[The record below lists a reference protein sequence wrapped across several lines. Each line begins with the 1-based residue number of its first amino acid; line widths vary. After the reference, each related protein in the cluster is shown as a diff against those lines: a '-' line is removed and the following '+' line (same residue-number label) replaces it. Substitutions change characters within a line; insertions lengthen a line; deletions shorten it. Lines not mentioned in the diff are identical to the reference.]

1 MLSDLSSSDEDAPQI
16 KVPLSKDEAL
26 AAVQRSK
33 VLKGLSIHGQVR
45 VAALLRRCSYQPGE
59 RLWSGQEG
67 DEKRLVLIESGEAE
81 LWLPE
86 GDGERFV
93 GTCGPRKVL
102 GGLFAVG
109 SASRQIFSVRVPDLE
124 EAKVLHA
131 WEIDSRDLEQ
141 FESLFNA
148 SDLTAFRRRVLQDV
162 RIQVIPYLQ
171 RQLACGGVFS
181 RYSTLFIGQL
191 VKDMDLRLFE
201 PGQVIFKEKSLGRS
215 LGILVSGS
223 VDVIANGRKVF
234 SKSNSG
240 QEIGEAALF
249 ETGYRRHATTRCS
262 QHGET
267 LMFLATRD
275 AFYACLAK
283 FPEEKIKLAE
293 QVRHRIA
300 MTVMKEPFSM
310 CDSAF
315 LHLVCTEC
323 EVVQL
328 AWPKAAI
335 VPGQEEVMHLC
346 YAGDLVVET
355 ESEQVTSRFA
365 KKWEMFGLKAALGL
379 HSGPADYKLMAG
391 RQGCTLVR
399 VTWKAVEQA
408 LMFFPDQLPQLL
420 ELAGLKEV
428 PPNHPFK
435 GKETLVWDII
445 QPLLCRV
452 FCTLEIDAEFCA
464 SLAQNFQAAVY
475 DAGCLIAP
483 EGVANDAVLLLISG
497 EVTWSRQGIVTF
509 DALAPDYFDEF
520 CLFAERHHAAS
531 LTAKSTAV
539 IWRLHR
545 SKLSHADTPGSRA
558 AHAQTRAQHVPSTEA
573 CRRVEQMTEEMQE
586 LTQEIHGKLRSNM
599 RNMKTWRRFNSEV
612 LGLLSDNI
620 FLRTFLPGQCIFSD
634 GDTGEFI
641 FILMRGRVEVQSQ
654 GKTSFLEEGVT
665 FGEMVLFGQTHRS
678 ATITACCLCII
689 NAVHKDLVSH
699 ALRAQPRKAFLV
711 DHKKA
716 KSQPS
721 RVRGTED
728 KALRR
733 TPKFFWQEAQEEVV
747 DLAVTQAPSQ
757 RLMAPRQCQKRLE
770 RSFLLEART
779 PRLPPVETLLYKAPK
794 VTEMKLRVAFQRLM
808 PRHVLVAS
816 ANMRGVREGYVH
828 KAKQLGLDDSL
839 PSVRVARA
847 TYTEPVKQS
856 KRVKQARRRKLKPK
870 RAETEDDLDDLT
882 VVGGLQVLA
891 ASLLR
896 LSSKPSIATLLDTN
910 PHRPRMPPRAEP
922 LRQKLPRLSRYA
934 ESLARSERAY
944 GSRERSP
951 QPEVLPASEEPD
963 PGRDAEN
970 AALEERADAAALNL
984 VVRRLAYESYE
995 VRMARAQCLAILLS
1009 PMETSDALL
1018 QLEMHLHWDAESS
1031 GTVRSASVVE
1041 HDSPGQVSPSSSF
1054 VPSLAAE
1061 DLMSHALQS
1070 LFDL

>member
-1 MLSDLSSSDEDAPQI
+1 MGNVTGRSSEGGISVEELQKHNTKEDAWMVLFGEVLDVTKFVPIHPGGEDTIHMYLGKDATEENLQHI
-16 KVPLSKDEAL
+16 TKIGKIEVRRGLMTWLFEKVA
-26 AAVQRSK
+26 
-33 VLKGLSIHGQVR
+33 G
-45 VAALLRRCSYQPGE
+45 
-59 RLWSGQEG
+59 
-67 DEKRLVLIESGEAE
+67 
-81 LWLPE
+81 
-86 GDGERFV
+86 
-93 GTCGPRKVL
+93 
-102 GGLFAVG
+102 
-109 SASRQIFSVRVPDLE
+109 ASRP
-124 EAKVLHA
+124 
-131 WEIDSRDLEQ
+131 
-141 FESLFNA
+141 
-148 SDLTAFRRRVLQDV
+148 
-162 RIQVIPYLQ
+162 
-171 RQLACGGVFS
+171 
-181 RYSTLFIGQL
+181 
-191 VKDMDLRLFE
+191 
-201 PGQVIFKEKSLGRS
+201 
-215 LGILVSGS
+215 
-223 VDVIANGRKVF
+223 
-234 SKSNSG
+234 
-240 QEIGEAALF
+240 
-249 ETGYRRHATTRCS
+249 
-262 QHGET
+262 
-267 LMFLATRD
+267 
-275 AFYACLAK
+275 
-283 FPEEKIKLAE
+283 
-293 QVRHRIA
+293 A
-300 MTVMKEPFSM
+300 M
-310 CDSAF
+310 
-315 LHLVCTEC
+315 
-323 EVVQL
+323 QL

-445 QPLLCRV
+445 QPLLCR
-452 FCTLEIDAEFCA
+452 EIDAEFCA

-558 AHAQTRAQHVPSTEA
+558 AHAQTRAQH
-573 CRRVEQMTEEMQE
+573 
-586 LTQEIHGKLRSNM
+586 EIHGKLRSNM
-599 RNMKTWRRFNSEV
+599 RNMKTWRRFNSDPRAV
-612 LGLLSDNI
+612 S
-620 FLRTFLPGQCIFSD
+620 F
-634 GDTGEFI
+634 
-641 FILMRGRVEVQSQ
+641 QS
-654 GKTSFLEEGVT
+654 
-665 FGEMVLFGQTHRS
+665 QTHRS

-721 RVRGTED
+721 RGSLTMSSLLPVTCLL
-728 KALRR
+728 ALR
-733 TPKFFWQEAQEEVV
+733 
-747 DLAVTQAPSQ
+747 
-757 RLMAPRQCQKRLE
+757 
-770 RSFLLEART
+770 
-779 PRLPPVETLLYKAPK
+779 

-995 VRMARAQCLAILLS
+995 VRMARAQCLAILL
-1009 PMETSDALL
+1009 
-1018 QLEMHLHWDAESS
+1018 HLHWDAESS